1 MKSVGWALFFCLM
14 IFGQVFVVITLAEK
28 KSRDERLAVLE
39 EQTLKMNNEAAANRL
54 ESEKQRRV
62 YYETLVNAGLF
73 DRSFIDEDE
82 ARDIVRQGIKEE

>member
-1 MKSVGWALFFCLM
+1 MSKVGWVVVLTLVVMQM
-14 IFGQVFVVITLAEK
+14 IFA
-28 KSRDERLAVLE
+28 LE
-39 EQTLKMNNEAAANRL
+39 LMELSSLFKRIASVDMATAMLNNEAARHHL

-82 ARDIVRQGIKEE
+82 TRDIVRQGVK

>member
-39 EQTLKMNNEAAANRL
+39 EQTLKMNNEAAALNL
-54 ESEKQRRV
+54 ESEKIRNQ
-62 YYETLVNAGLF
+62 YYNALKNGLG
-73 DRSFIDEDE
+73 EP
-82 ARDIVRQGIKEE
+82 K

>member
-39 EQTLKMNNEAAANRL
+39 EQTLKMNNEAAALNL
-54 ESEKQRRV
+54 ESEKLRNH
-62 YYETLVNAGLF
+62 YYNVLQHSDMFPSAEYG
-73 DRSFIDEDE
+73 
-82 ARDIVRQGIKEE
+82 KEE